1 MGNKS
6 TKPTNTKKSVV
17 KQRKNNE
24 GGITGKGFKPGI
36 SGNPNGRPKKE
47 NCVSDLLRNKGDEIQ
62 DDGRTKLQVVIDTL
76 FDRANEGELKAI
88 DMIFDRLEGK
98 AAQKIEVEETLLPTG
113 FDIGII
119 KN

>member
-1 MGNKS
+1 MGVKS
-6 TKPTNTKKSVV
+6 KKPTKRKKTVV
-17 KQRKNNE
+17 KQHKYNE

-62 DDGRTKLQVVIDTL
+62 DDGKTKLQAVIDTL
-76 FDRANEGELKAI
+76 YLRASQGELKAI

-98 AAQKIEVEETLLPTG
+98 PAQKLEVEETLLPTG
-113 FDIGII
+113 FDIGLI

>member
-1 MGNKS
+1 MGVKS
-6 TKPTNTKKSVV
+6 KKPTKTKKSVV
-17 KQRKNNE
+17 KQHKNNE

-62 DDGRTKLQVVIDTL
+62 DDGKTKLQAVIDTL
-76 FDRANEGELKAI
+76 YLRASQGELKAI

-98 AAQKIEVEETLLPTG
+98 PAQKLEVEETLLPTG

>member
-1 MGNKS
+1 MGVKS
-6 TKPTNTKKSVV
+6 KKPTKATSI
-17 KQRKNNE
+17 KNGEKMDGRNNR
-24 GGITGKGFKPGI
+24 GQFVPGH
-36 SGNPNGRPKKE
+36 SYATGRPKKE

-98 AAQKIEVEETLLPTG
+98 AAQKIEVEETILPTG
-113 FDIGII
+113 FDIEII

>member
-1 MGNKS
+1 MGVKS
-6 TKPTNTKKSVV
+6 KKPTKTASV
-17 KQRKNNE
+17 KNGHKTEERNNR
-24 GGITGKGFKPGI
+24 GQFV
-36 SGNPNGRPKKE
+36 SGNTLGKGRPKKE

-62 DDGRTKLQVVIDTL
+62 DDGKTKLQAVIDTL
-76 FDRANEGELKAI
+76 YLRASQGELKAI

-98 AAQKIEVEETLLPTG
+98 PAQKLELEETLLPTG